1 MRRGRSNAFSFGLMS
16 IVVAVSQSAANS
28 RLPRISVG

>member
-1 MRRGRSNAFSFGLMS
+1 MRPARSNAFSFGLMN

-28 RLPRISVG
+28 RLARMSVG